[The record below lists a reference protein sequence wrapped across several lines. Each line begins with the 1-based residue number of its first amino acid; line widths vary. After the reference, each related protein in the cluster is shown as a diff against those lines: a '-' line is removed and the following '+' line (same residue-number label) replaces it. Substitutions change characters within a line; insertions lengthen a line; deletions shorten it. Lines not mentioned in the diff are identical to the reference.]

1 MAGNPVLGFLS
12 VQPTGDGPHATV
24 TKMLR
29 LLGIVVLVG
38 FVVSLV
44 SNVLFMTMGTA
55 YYGGP
60 GGVAL
65 GSLGIVSIV
74 IGLVITGLVLF
85 WITFAITAWNAGD
98 PRGNTHVLVIAI
110 IATVLGAL
118 GALGLLGALAA
129 TAYPVYMVMG
139 VLSGLIAVAEL
150 YCGIMILMN
159 RSKATTGTGR
169 TMGATN

>member
-1 MAGNPVLGFLS
+1 MAGNPVLGFLN
-12 VQPTGDGPHATV
+12 VQPNGTGPHATV

-38 FVVSLV
+38 FALSLV
-44 SNVLFMTMGTA
+44 SNILFMAMGNS
-55 YYGGP
+55 YYGGA

-74 IGLVITGLVLF
+74 IGVVITGLVLF
-85 WITFAITAWNAGD
+85 WITFAITAWNNGD

-110 IATVLGAL
+110 IATVLGAI

-129 TAYPVYMVMG
+129 TAYPTYMAIS
-139 VLSGLIAVAEL
+139 VLSGLVSVGEL

-159 RSKATTGTGR
+159 RSKATTGTGN

>member
-12 VQPTGDGPHATV
+12 VQPTGTGPHATV

-38 FVVSLV
+38 FVLSIV
-44 SNVLFMTMGTA
+44 SNVLFMTMGA
-55 YYGGP
+55 SYYDGP

-85 WITFAITAWNAGD
+85 WITFAITAWNNGD

-110 IATVLGAL
+110 IATVLGAI

-129 TAYPVYMVMG
+129 TAYPMYMG
-139 VLSGLIAVAEL
+139 LSVLSGLVAVGEL

-159 RSKATTGTGR
+159 RGKATAGTGTA
-169 TMGATN
+169 MGATN